1 MTCIAIHGIVLLR
14 DTVRGVKK
22 IADKS
27 RAEYFKKRR
36 ESQKTFSV
44 VLERGKLEKFESK
57 LQEQKRTKT
66 EWLNEKID
74 EELGK

>member
-1 MTCIAIHGIVLLR
+1 VG
-14 DTVRGVKK
+14 G

-27 RAEYFKKRR
+27 RAEYMRTWR

-44 VLERGKLEKFESK
+44 VLPRRKLEKFEAL
-57 LQEQKRTKT
+57 LQERGKGKK
-66 EWLNEKID
+66 EWLSEKID